1 MISFQKEQ
9 IFIVTGASSGIG
21 ETTAILLNSL
31 GATIIGIGRSKERLE
46 AMKTECKYPQNVFLE
61 QKDLAKDIE
70 NLPNYVKSLKEK
82 YGKFS
87 GMAYCAGVAGLNPLK
102 AITYEYAKKIFDINY
117 FSPLMMIK
125 AMTDKRNTIGKG
137 VSIVCV
143 SSADALYS
151 TKGQNAYAAA
161 KAALC
166 ASIKSISKEI
176 TPLGMRINSVLPSII
191 QTPMTEDTDTMV
203 FSDAAKYIQTLSY
216 PFGWGEPND
225 VANMICYLLSNEAK
239 FISGQGYVI
248 DSGGGGSRLA

>member
-21 ETTAILLNSL
+21 EATAILLNSL

-46 AMKTECKYPQNVFLE
+46 AMKTECKYPQSVFLE
-61 QKDLAKDIE
+61 QKDLVEDIE

-87 GMAYCAGVAGLNPLK
+87 GMAYCAGVNGLNPLK

-125 AMTDKRNTIGKG
+125 GVVDKRNNIGKGTSIVCISSAGILFGTKG
-137 VSIVCV
+137 VSIYEG
-143 SSADALYS
+143 SKGALY
-151 TKGQNAYAAA
+151 
-161 KAALC
+161 
-166 ASIKSISKEI
+166 ASIKAISKEI
-176 TPLGMRINSVLPSII
+176 TLLGMRINTLLPSMTATPLTESVKDLEYHQII
-191 QTPMTEDTDTMV
+191 RE
-203 FSDAAKYIQTLSY
+203 LRY
-216 PFGWGEPND
+216 PFGWGEPKD

-239 FISGQGYVI
+239 FISGQGYII
-248 DSGGGGSRLA
+248 DSGGGV

>member
-21 ETTAILLNSL
+21 EATAILLNSL

-46 AMKTECKYPQNVFLE
+46 AMKTECKYPQNIFLE
-61 QKDLAKDIE
+61 QKDLAEDIE

-87 GMAYCAGVAGLNPLK
+87 GMAYCAGIVGLNPLK

-125 AMTDKRNTIGKG
+125 AMTDKRNNIGKG
-137 VSIVCV
+137 TSIVCV
-143 SSADALYS
+143 SSIDALLSARGQSIYAGTKSALS
-151 TKGQNAYAAA
+151 TSSTA
-161 KAALC
+161 
-166 ASIKSISKEI
+166 ISKEI
-176 TPLGMRINSVLPSII
+176 ARNNIRINCVLPSLIK
-191 QTPMTEDTDTMV
+191 TPMT
-203 FSDAAKYIQTLSY
+203 AAAAAAGYSLYADKCEY

-225 VANMICYLLSNEAK
+225 VANMICFLLSDKAK
-239 FISGQGYVI
+239 FISGQNYVI
-248 DSGGGGSRLA
+248 HSGGVV